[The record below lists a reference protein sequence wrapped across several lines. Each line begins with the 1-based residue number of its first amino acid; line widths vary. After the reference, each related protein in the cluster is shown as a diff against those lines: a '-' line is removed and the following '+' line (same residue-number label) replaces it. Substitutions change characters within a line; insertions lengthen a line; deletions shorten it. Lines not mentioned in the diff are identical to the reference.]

1 MVGIGEG
8 DGDGVGLGGVCAD
21 APRVDAP
28 ATTMAATARE
38 RNHCFIERSYADRP
52 RSPYCVS
59 TGMLDGAWCSKY
71 DLEYFAWIGTNWR
84 GFPA

>member
-1 MVGIGEG
+1 MCQGRSVGRGVGVCIGKGDAGWNIVIVGIGEG

-38 RNHCFIERSYADRP
+38 RNHCFIERSY
-52 RSPYCVS
+52 
-59 TGMLDGAWCSKY
+59 
-71 DLEYFAWIGTNWR
+71 
-84 GFPA
+84 